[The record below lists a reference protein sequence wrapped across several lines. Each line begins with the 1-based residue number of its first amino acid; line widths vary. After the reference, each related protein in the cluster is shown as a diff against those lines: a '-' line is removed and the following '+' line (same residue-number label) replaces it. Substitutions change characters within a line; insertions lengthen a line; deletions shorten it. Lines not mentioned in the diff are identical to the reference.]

1 MKPASAS
8 LLALT
13 LGDPSGIGPEIIAK
27 AWRLRRADDQ
37 PFVVI
42 GDFATL
48 AAAAGNDTQVQR
60 VTRAEEAVTV
70 FRTAIPLIDL
80 PLTAPAQLGLPS
92 SVASRAIIAW
102 IEKAVELAL
111 RGEVGAIV
119 TAPIAKATLYAA
131 GFSFP
136 GHTEFLGTLTEHAP
150 YRGARGPVM
159 MLAAK
164 DLRTTLVTVHTPLT
178 QVSAQLTAEA
188 VIRVIT
194 VTAQALENDFGIP
207 NPRIAVA
214 GLNPHAGE
222 SGSIGREEIDI
233 IAPALATLRAQGMT
247 ITGPHP
253 ADSLFHDAARKR
265 FDAVVCMYH
274 DQALIPVKML
284 DFWGGV
290 NITLGLPIVRT
301 SPDHGTAFDIAGQGI
316 ARPDSLIA
324 ALHAARD
331 IAACRAR

>member
-27 AWRLRRADDQ
+27 AWQQRSPNSK
-37 PFVVI
+37 PFVVV

-48 AAAAGNDTQVQR
+48 AAAVGGDALVRR
-60 VTRAEEAVTV
+60 VDGVEQAATV
-70 FRTAIPLIDL
+70 FPDAIPLVDL
-80 PLTAPAQLGLPS
+80 PLAEAARPGQPSAHAAP
-92 SVASRAIIAW
+92 AIIAW
-102 IEKAVELAL
+102 IERAVELAL
-111 RGEVGAIV
+111 EGQVSAVV

-136 GHTEFLGTLTEHAP
+136 GHTEFLGKLTERASFV
-150 YRGARGPVM
+150 GLRGPVM

-164 DLRTTLVTVHTPLT
+164 DLRTTLVTVHSPLT
-178 QVSAQLTAEA
+178 QVSAQLTTQAITRA
-188 VIRVIT
+188 IT
-194 VTAQALENDFGIP
+194 VTAQALKHDFGIA

-222 SGSIGREEIDI
+222 GGTIGREEFETIT
-233 IAPALATLRAQGMT
+233 PAITALRAQGLNL
-247 ITGPHP
+247 TGPHSS
-253 ADSLFHDAARKR
+253 DSLFHAEARSR

-301 SPDHGTAFDIAGQGI
+301 SPDHGTAFDIAGQGL
-316 ARPDSLIA
+316 ARPDSLLA
-324 ALHAARD
+324 AIDAARD

>member
-27 AWRLRRADDQ
+27 AWQQRSADSQ

-48 AAAAGNDTQVQR
+48 AAAVGGDALVHR
-60 VTRAEEAVTV
+60 VTSVAQAATV
-70 FRTAIPLIDL
+70 FPTAIPLIDL
-80 PLTAPAQLGLPS
+80 PLAEPALPGEPSATAAP
-92 SVASRAIIAW
+92 AIIAW

-111 RGEVGAIV
+111 KGQVSAIV

-136 GHTEFLGTLTEHAP
+136 GHTEFLGKLTEHAD
-150 YRGARGPVM
+150 YAGQRGPVM
-159 MLAAK
+159 LLAAK
-164 DLRTTLVTVHTPLT
+164 DLRTTLVTIHTPLAK
-178 QVSAQLTAEA
+178 VSAQLTTEA
-188 VIRVIT
+188 IIQVTT
-194 VTAQALENDFGIP
+194 VTAQALNSDFGIP
-207 NPRIAVA
+207 EPRIAIS

-222 SGSIGREEIDI
+222 GGGIGREEIEI
-233 IAPALATLRAQGMT
+233 ITPAIAALNAQG
-247 ITGPHP
+247 INAAGPHP
-253 ADSLFHDAARKR
+253 ADSLFHPDARTK

-324 ALHAARD
+324 AIQAARD